1 MYFKIVL
8 LRMSEGPA
16 ENGVPKILDCAYAH
30 GSVVIEEG
38 TKEEPPLESDVI
50 WYSGMVIVFF
60 SF

>member
-16 ENGVPKILDCAYAH
+16 ENGVPKILNCAYAH
-30 GSVVIEEG
+30 GSVVIEG

-50 WYSGMVIVFF
+50 WYSGMVIVLF

>member
-1 MYFKIVL
+1 
-8 LRMSEGPA
+8 MSEGPA